1 MIGVKICG
9 VCNARDAALV
19 RAAGATHIGVIVG
32 APGPRRREFDEATR
46 IYAAAGP
53 LARVGV
59 FADAARDIVCDL
71 ASRLELDV
79 VQLHGSESL
88 DDVAAIA
95 RAGPWDVWKASRP
108 LDADQLDAAIAA
120 WSAEVAALLVDGA
133 APGSLG
139 GTGVR
144 APWAALAT
152 VRTHWPLGL
161 SFVLAGGLTPDN
173 VAEAVLELAPDIVDV
188 SSGVEAAVGRK
199 DAERVHAFV
208 AAARAA
214 GRPAQAQGS
223 E

>member
-1 MIGVKICG
+1 VIAVKICG
-9 VCNARDAALV
+9 VCSARDAALV

-32 APGPRRREFDEATR
+32 APGPRRREFAEATR

-59 FADAARDIVCDL
+59 FADAARDTVCDL
-71 ASRLELDV
+71 AGRLELDV

-88 DDVAAIA
+88 DEVAAIA
-95 RAGPWDVWKASRP
+95 GAGPWDVWKAIRP
-108 LDADQLDAAIAA
+108 LDAVQLEVAIEA
-120 WSAEVAALLVDGA
+120 WRGEVAALLVDGA
-133 APGSLG
+133 APGALG

-144 APWAALAT
+144 APWPALAT
-152 VRTHWPLGL
+152 VRARWPLGL
-161 SFVLAGGLTPDN
+161 SFVLAGGLTPEN
-173 VAEAVLELAPDIVDV
+173 VAEAVRGIAPDIVDV

-208 AAARAA
+208 VAARAA